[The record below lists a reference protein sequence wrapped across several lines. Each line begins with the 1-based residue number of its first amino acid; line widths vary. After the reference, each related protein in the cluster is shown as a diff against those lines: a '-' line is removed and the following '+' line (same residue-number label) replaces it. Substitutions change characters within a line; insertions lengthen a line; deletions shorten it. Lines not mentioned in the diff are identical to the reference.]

1 MSSRYPLQ
9 EIACLP
15 DPADNCAIALRRLN
29 PGTLVQ
35 APDGSSFAID
45 FTVLEGHRFAIRS
58 IREGEALLSWGMP
71 CGILLA
77 NVNPGVYICNAGV
90 LAEIST
96 RNLDFNLPRK
106 PNLGDFYEPYQLN
119 KQTFRPASQ
128 VELYDRRKSFQGFK
142 RSSRRGVGTRNHV
155 VILAASSAASSYV
168 RRLAQDCEGLC
179 RQLQNVDGIVAVAHT
194 EGGSHSKPNNLDYVM
209 RTLAGLMVHP
219 NVGAVLVVDE
229 PTGWIRNDLIR
240 DFLAGNSYP
249 ISEVPHTFLS
259 LNQGFETSLVAG
271 RKIIGNWLE
280 KVNSIERTPQPL
292 STLKVALQCGGS
304 DSFSGVSANPL
315 VGRLAKEIIRHGGSA
330 NLAETVEL
338 VGAESYLLSAV
349 SNLQTAE
356 RFLEFVESF
365 KQKMSWHG
373 HSPESNP
380 SGGNRY
386 RGLYN
391 ISIKSLGAAMKKDL
405 HVRLDFVIDYSAPMR
420 EPGFYFMNSPGND
433 LESVAGQVAS
443 GANLILFTTGNG
455 SITNFP
461 FVPTLKVLSTTAR
474 YQLLEN
480 DIDVN
485 AGAYLD
491 GTSMDDLTDSFLELT
506 IQTAAGKLS
515 KGEKAQHYQVSIWRD
530 WQQTGPI
537 SPEFSLPDPPGTV
550 GNPLKGKDPEKQ
562 PRRGLTFT
570 GLRSP
575 IGPVID
581 QVALLVPASL
591 CSSQVAQMLAVELNQ
606 NRPVPEEVI
615 RRFVSF
621 GHTEGCGATSGHSEN
636 LLVQALLGYLN
647 HPMVRFAL
655 VLEHGCEKVHNEYLR
670 GKLEESG
677 HDPASFGWAS
687 IQLDGGIEETR
698 RHIRSWF
705 AELEHS
711 SAPISVVEAG
721 LESVRLGVLAA
732 NPCPDGVSAAIA
744 EIVDDVV
751 GSGGTVVIPFSDLL
765 LKRSFLRRLDISPA
779 STKATLPYGGYSNL
793 AGLHLMDMPTDHWV
807 ERLSGLGASG
817 VEMILA
823 YTGHHPLQGHPL
835 VPMIQ
840 VGSTDDPHRTSTD
853 NFDLPVS
860 EHHETLL
867 EDLYKLLVET
877 ASRRYVPK
885 ALRQGNV
892 DFQMTRGPLGFSV

>member
-1 MSSRYPLQ
+1 MSSRYLLQ
-9 EIACLP
+9 QIACLP
-15 DPADNCAIALRRLN
+15 DPADNCAIALRRLE
-29 PGTLVQ
+29 PGTLLQ
-35 APDGSSFAID
+35 APDGSSFALD
-45 FTVLEGHRFAIRS
+45 FTVLEGHRFAVRS

-71 CGILLA
+71 CGILRA
-77 NVNPGVYICNAGV
+77 NVSPGAYICNAGV
-90 LAEIST
+90 LAELST
-96 RNLDFNLPRK
+96 RNLDSELPRK
-106 PNLGDFYEPYQLN
+106 SNLKDFYEPYQLN
-119 KQTFRPASQ
+119 KQTFRAANQ
-128 VELYDRRKSFQGFK
+128 VELYGRRGSFQGFK
-142 RSSRRGVGTRNHV
+142 RSSKRGVGTRNHV

-168 RRLAQDCEGLC
+168 RRLAEDCEGLC
-179 RQLQNVDGIVAVAHT
+179 NQLQNVDGIVAVAHT
-194 EGGSHSKPNNLDYVM
+194 EGGSHSRPNNLDYVM
-209 RTLAGLMVHP
+209 RTLAGFMVHP

-229 PTGWIRNDLIR
+229 PTSWIQNGLIR

-249 ISEVPHTFLS
+249 ISDVPHAFLS
-259 LNQGFETSLVAG
+259 LTQGFEASLVQG
-271 RKIIGNWLE
+271 RKIIGNWLQQ
-280 KVNSIERTPQPL
+280 VNSVERTPQPL
-292 STLKVALQCGGS
+292 SALKVALQCGGS

-315 VGRLAKEIIRHGGSA
+315 VGRLAKEVIRHGGSA

-391 ISIKSLGAAMKKDL
+391 ISIKSLGAAMKKNL
-405 HVRLDFVIDYSAPMR
+405 HVRLDFSIDYSEPMT

-491 GTSMDDLTDSFLELT
+491 GTPMVDLTDSMLDLA
-506 IQTAAGKLS
+506 IQTAGGKHS

-537 SPEFSLPDPPGTV
+537 SPDFSLRDPGTG
-550 GNPLKGKDPEKQ
+550 GNPLKGKDPEQ
-562 PRRGLTFT
+562 RPCRELTFT
-570 GLRSP
+570 GLRTS
-575 IGPVID
+575 IGPTID

-591 CSSQVAQMLAVELNQ
+591 CSSQVAQMLAVELNR
-606 NRPVPEEVI
+606 NRPVPEEIV

-621 GHTEGCGATSGHSEN
+621 GHTEGCGVTSGHSEN
-636 LLVQALLGYLN
+636 LLVRTLLGYLN

-655 VLEHGCEKVHNEYLR
+655 VLEHGCEKVHNAYLR

-677 HDPASFGWAS
+677 HDPAAFGWAS

-698 RHIRSWF
+698 RRIRTWF
-705 AELEHS
+705 AKFEHS

-721 LESVRLGVLAA
+721 LESVRLGVLTAQ
-732 NPCPDGVSAAIA
+732 PCPDGVSAAIA

-751 GSGGTVVIPFSDLL
+751 GSGGTVVIPSSDLL
-765 LKRSFLRRLDISPA
+765 LKRSFLRRLDSSPA
-779 STKATLPYGGYSNL
+779 STKATLPYGGSSNL

-807 ERLSGLGASG
+807 EQLSGLGASG
-817 VEMILA
+817 VEIILA

-835 VPMIQ
+835 VPVIQ
-840 VGSTDDPHRTSTD
+840 VGSTDDPHLTSTD
-853 NFDLPVS
+853 NFDVVVS
-860 EHHETLL
+860 EDHETLL
-867 EDLYKLLVET
+867 EDLYELLAET
-877 ASRRYVPK
+877 ASRRYVPR